1 MCCDEPVRTPEPGHR
16 YVLGWSFWFDDGTE
30 WPRRYSSLDG
40 LTPAALPEDGCQGG
54 IAHFSDG
61 TRRNL
66 QGSNVYGISTHPC
79 GEPVFHQVG
88 IGEMTR
94 SDIERELHDLK
105 DRYPNGFFFSAK
117 DTCDLVLKRA
127 VDAAMSE
134 RL

>member
-1 MCCDEPVRTPEPGHR
+1 MS
-16 YVLGWSFWFDDGTE
+16 YVLAWSFWFDDGTE

-40 LTPAALPEDGCQGG
+40 LAPADLPRDGCQGG
-54 IAHFSDG
+54 IVHFSDG

-66 QGSNVYGISTHPC
+66 QGSNVYGISVHPC

-94 SDIERELHDLK
+94 ADIGREMADLQA
-105 DRYPNGFFFSAK
+105 RYPDGVFFSGR

-127 VDAAMSE
+127 VEAAMAE
-134 RL
+134 RI